1 MKGSFYSVE
10 SGRGTLS
17 INKIILRKSASGS
30 ELVEREARPRPP
42 TPPNGSS
49 RLWYRKQRLDSQVSI
64 PETIGEFRLTLR
76 NLFASLYSS
85 LVSKYGSMI

>member
-49 RLWYRKQRLDSQVSI
+49 RLWLDSQVSI